1 MIQKIIIADDHPFMI
16 DGLTQVINR
25 IGNAVLLASASNG
38 LELIQLLQQQDADLV
53 ILDLNMPG
61 LDGFDCIRQI
71 KKSKSQTRILVLT
84 NYNQA
89 EIIEEVKRLGAD
101 GFLLKNSTSDE
112 VKMAIETLLDDTQ
125 YFPKPVLVDPVAENS
140 FFYDEFLKKFQLTK
154 REVGIMLL
162 ICNGKSSKQIADEL
176 FLSELTVNTHR
187 RNIMKKLDLNNVAGL
202 IHFARQNS
210 LL

>member
-1 MIQKIIIADDHPFMI
+1 MNKKIIIADDHPFMI
-16 DGLTQVINR
+16 DGLTQVI
-25 IGNAVLLASASNG
+25 GQMEMAELVADASNG
-38 LELIQLLQQQDADLV
+38 LELIQRLQHHVADLV

-61 LDGFDCIRQI
+61 MDGFDCIKQI
-71 KKSKSQTRILVLT
+71 KKDATPPKILVLT
-84 NYNQA
+84 NYNQP
-89 EIIEEVKRLGAD
+89 EIIEEVIKLGAD
-101 GFLLKNSTSDE
+101 GFLLKNSSAQE
-112 VKMAIETLLDDTQ
+112 VREAMETILKGDK
-125 YFPKPVLVDPVAENS
+125 YFPKQNAPDPVAENS

-162 ICNGKSSKQIADEL
+162 ICHGKSSKQIADEL